1 MLLAAGVLPTSGW
14 AVPEDAE
21 QPIHIRADSAEIDE
35 VRGLAIYRGGVR
47 MDQGTL
53 RVTADTM
60 TIELADE
67 RVVKITAEGDRAH
80 YQQRLEHDASEVVA
94 NARTIIY
101 FTQEERVELIG
112 MAQLSQEGNEFSGE
126 VIRYDMRAGK
136 VDARSQTGG
145 GVKMVLQPAKPDQ

>member
-1 MLLAAGVLPTSGW
+1 MLPVSTW

-21 QPIHIRADSAEIDE
+21 QPIHISADSAEIDE
-35 VRGLAIYRGGVR
+35 GRGLAIYRGGVR

-60 TIELADE
+60 TIELANE

-80 YQQRLEHDASEVVA
+80 YQQQLEHGASEVVA
-94 NARTIIY
+94 NARTIVY

-112 MAQLSQEGNEFSGE
+112 MAHLSQEGNEFSGE

-136 VDARSQTGG
+136 VDARAQTGG
-145 GVKMVLQPAKPDQ
+145 GVKMTLQPAKPD